1 MDFNSVERIEGITI
15 FSSRRLQQNWDGVYY
30 VAVLM
35 HYLDEAVEVSLA
47 TNTKILHTLAKYYL
61 RDKNYLIFSSLYR
74 ECSKLTASKKL

>member
-47 TNTKILHTLAKYYL
+47 TNTKILHTLL
-61 RDKNYLIFSSLYR
+61 QSIISEIRII
-74 ECSKLTASKKL
+74 